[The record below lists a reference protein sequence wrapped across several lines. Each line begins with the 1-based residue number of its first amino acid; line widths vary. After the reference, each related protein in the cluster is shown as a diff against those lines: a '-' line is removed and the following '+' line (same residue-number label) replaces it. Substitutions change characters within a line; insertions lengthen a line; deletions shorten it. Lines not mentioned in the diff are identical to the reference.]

1 MLNSNQSSTLLRRF
15 VVATHGYAQERYA
28 QERKVKIWA
37 SLFPLAAKAALLA
50 TFFYTTQS
58 HADTRTVIA
67 HWTFSESS
75 GPVINA
81 GPVVKGQSSV
91 NHNGWVGYTASADDD
106 TQVER
111 NADQAIFNGNRNSI
125 ILIDDAHHT
134 DLNPGDGSLIVTMEF
149 QVNQSALDDKALAPK
164 ETWNLIQKGRFNNT
178 GGQWKLQIR
187 KGPQKR
193 LFLQC
198 LINDNK
204 PGTKREAGQIH
215 LEDRWVANKHT
226 LLGRCTLNRQTNELK
241 LELTDLKSGKTVA
254 SVANA
259 ISKDFG
265 AVAPESGAC
274 GTPESFGGNVAIG
287 NKPLCPDQELD
298 TNDAFQGAVSSVLI
312 ERF

>member
-1 MLNSNQSSTLLRRF
+1 LNRWDRVKQMLNSNQSSTLLRRF

-50 TFFYTTQS
+50 AFFYTTQS

-81 GPVVKGQSSV
+81 GPVVEGQSSV

-106 TQVER
+106 TEVER
-111 NADQAIFNGNRNSI
+111 NTDQAIFNGNRNSI

-134 DLNPGDGSLIVTMEF
+134 DLNPGDGSLITTME
-149 QVNQSALDDKALAPK
+149 
-164 ETWNLIQKGRFNNT
+164 
-178 GGQWKLQIR
+178 
-187 KGPQKR
+187 
-193 LFLQC
+193 FLQC

-259 ISKDFG
+259 ISKNFG